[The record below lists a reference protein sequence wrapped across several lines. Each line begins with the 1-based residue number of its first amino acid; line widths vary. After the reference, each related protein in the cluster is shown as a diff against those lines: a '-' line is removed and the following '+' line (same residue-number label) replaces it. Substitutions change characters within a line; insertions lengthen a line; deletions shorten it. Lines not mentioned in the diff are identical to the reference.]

1 MNKPEIY
8 TADELRDYKEL
19 VDRTNVIQFPHT
31 TKPSDRPTITLKYTF
46 LTELYEEK
54 KDESEEE
61 KSKEEEGED
70 DESEEESDT
79 ENLAEEKEGTGVYF
93 LPGDING
100 LIKQLHL
107 LLAEFRAGN
116 KSATKNQIVAILD
129 ELLRRNHLDEDEY
142 NGVCRALLC

>member
-1 MNKPEIY
+1 M
-8 TADELRDYKEL
+8 
-19 VDRTNVIQFPHT
+19 
-31 TKPSDRPTITLKYTF
+31 
-46 LTELYEEK
+46 TELYEEK
-54 KDESEEE
+54 KDESDDGSEEE

-79 ENLAEEKEGTGVYF
+79 ENLVEEKEGTGVYF

-116 KSATKNQIVAILD
+116 KSATKNRIVAILD
-129 ELLRRNHLDEDEY
+129 ELRR
-142 NGVCRALLC
+142 